1 MTGICETR
9 MLSNGGRRKLLSFRV
24 SHTGVD
30 AVIEFFYNASGRLL
44 PCRGL
49 HGRSLIN

>member
-9 MLSNGGRRKLLSFRV
+9 LLSNGGRRKLLSFRV

-30 AVIEFFYNASGRLL
+30 AVIKFFL
-44 PCRGL
+44 
-49 HGRSLIN
+49 